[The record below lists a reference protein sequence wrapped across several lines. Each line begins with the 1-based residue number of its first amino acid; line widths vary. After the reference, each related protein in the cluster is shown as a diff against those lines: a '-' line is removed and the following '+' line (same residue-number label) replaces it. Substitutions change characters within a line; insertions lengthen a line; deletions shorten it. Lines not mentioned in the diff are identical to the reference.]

1 MRTRLILTLTIIIA
15 LAASASSAQETKT
28 QREKEELQ
36 MIALEALMAS
46 PSERSL
52 PAIIKLLDG
61 DGSDELK
68 ENALFVLSQ
77 IDHPDAS
84 AKLLAYAH
92 DGSGEVQQEAIR
104 MIGISGDSAAMSGLA
119 DIYANGD
126 RDVREAV
133 LEAYMIAD
141 DVQSVFNIAMQAQ
154 DEDEYETAVEMLG
167 MMDANAEL
175 TRLREEKGISDA
187 LIEAYMISDN
197 DAELRIL
204 AVDSSDTELQ
214 AEAIEA
220 LGMVGASGTDVFL
233 ADIFRNT
240 EDDDIREA
248 VIESLFIGD
257 YDDMVLEL
265 YRSSDNIDEKRA
277 LLEALVSMDSEHAME
292 VIDAALA
299 GDQ

>member
-1 MRTRLILTLTIIIA
+1 MRNRIILTCTLIIA
-15 LAASASSAQETKT
+15 LTASAGFAQEAKP

-52 PAIIKLLDG
+52 PALIKLLDG

-77 IDHPDAS
+77 IEHPDAS
-84 AKLLAYAH
+84 AKLLSYAH
-92 DGSGEVQQEAIR
+92 DGTGEIQLEAIR
-104 MIGISGDSAAMSGLA
+104 MIAINGDKDTMAGLA

-126 RDVREAV
+126 SDVREAV

-154 DEDEYETAVEMLG
+154 DDDDYEMAVEMLG
-167 MMDANAEL
+167 MMDAHAEL
-175 TRLREEKGISDA
+175 VRLREEKGISDA

-204 AVDSSDTELQ
+204 AADTSNTDLQ

-220 LGMVGASGTDVFL
+220 LGIVGARGTDVFL

-240 EDDDIREA
+240 DNEDIREA
-248 VIESLFIGD
+248 VVESLFIGD
-257 YDDMVLEL
+257 YDDVVLEL
-265 YRSSDNIDEKRA
+265 YRTSDDIGEKRV

-292 VIDAALA
+292 VIDQALA